1 MNRINFS
8 FIIATSIFAL
18 SSCSGNAKQE
28 KAIGTDSISGT
39 LLSDSLI
46 FSECSYIFTMENNLF
61 LSNLLPVENCAYRV
75 VDLKSKQFI
84 DKFGF
89 FGSGPSEFFCQEFA
103 GRTLDNDTIYAYD
116 TFRRIQVLSRKEGST
131 TYQYAYSLP
140 VKTKDN
146 SHFFYIRRLENG
158 YYVGVPISGK
168 YPFFILLDSSGQEAG
183 RFGKLPVI
191 GEYNEVIDLKKLE
204 GFLETS
210 GNSVYY
216 GTEHFGYLAR
226 YDINDKGEATLV
238 WEQYLSKPQYEI
250 EDGRIKRNLDK
261 NLEGFYGITTVGE
274 YVLATYS
281 GNIDSG
287 INLEDPCSH
296 LPQTLIV
303 FRKKDGKILRR
314 LHLDRRGTLLTTTE
328 DQEMLVMKCYNP
340 EISYCLYELGKILK

>member
-1 MNRINFS
+1 MKHLTFPFTLILLLFVS
-8 FIIATSIFAL
+8 CQTKTEKITS
-18 SSCSGNAKQE
+18 
-28 KAIGTDSISGT
+28 IGTDSISGT

-46 FSECSYIFTMENNLF
+46 FSECSYIFTMKNNLF

-140 VKTKDN
+140 VKTKDD

-226 YDINDKGEATLV
+226 YDINDKE
-238 WEQYLSKPQYEI
+238 KPHW
-250 EDGRIKRNLDK
+250 
-261 NLEGFYGITTVGE
+261 YGNSI
-274 YVLATYS
+274 YQSL
-281 GNIDSG
+281 NM
-287 INLEDPCSH
+287 
-296 LPQTLIV
+296 
-303 FRKKDGKILRR
+303 R
-314 LHLDRRGTLLTTTE
+314 
-328 DQEMLVMKCYNP
+328 
-340 EISYCLYELGKILK
+340 